1 VKRSVSQEKLAIC
14 TVEIDKGETSLRHID
29 EVVEYLKRCVEAE
42 PLARFIAV
50 YDHHAHTLSLPGGVV
65 AEGILAAKN
74 LVFCFGITLPSPEAM
89 ALRPR
94 SIGVCELADRFVVT
108 FTEPPMPVA
117 NLAMEKWASLV
128 CDRQVAVAGAEA

>member
-1 VKRSVSQEKLAIC
+1 MKRSVSHERLAIC
-14 TVEIDKGETSLRHID
+14 TVRIDKDETRFGHID
-29 EVVEYLKRCVEAE
+29 EVVDYLRHCIEAE

-50 YDHHAHTLSLPGGVV
+50 YDHYAHTLSLPGGSV

-94 SIGVCELADRFVVT
+94 AIGVCELADHFLLS
-108 FTEPPMPVA
+108 FTEAPMPVA
-117 NLAMEKWASLV
+117 NLAMEKWALAM
-128 CDRQVAVAGAEA
+128 CKREATEA